1 MNDQS
6 LSRKTIMVTGSSSG
20 IGRAIAIEVA
30 RRGAD
35 VILHG
40 RSQSKEIESV
50 TSEIKSLGR
59 QSHCVFADFSETE
72 LLASV
77 VDQAWDWQGKIDGWI
92 NNAGGDVLTGDWPE
106 KSLAEKLDYLL
117 TVDVTATL
125 LLSRDVGQRMVGL
138 QQTRVSKSDARSNSP
153 TTGCP
158 TGQFSIIN
166 LGWDQ
171 AMTGMAGDSG
181 QLFSTTKGAI
191 MAMSLSLAQSLAPA
205 VRVNCLAPGWIQ
217 TKWGDNASEYWSQR
231 ARSESLMNR
240 WGKPEDIACAAA
252 FLCSDQS
259 SFISGQIIPV
269 NGGFRSG
276 SSERNEAHFR

>member
-6 LSRKTIMVTGSSSG
+6 LASKTIMVTGSSSG

-35 VILHG
+35 VVLHG
-40 RSQSKEIESV
+40 RTQSQNIESV
-50 TSEIKSLGR
+50 KSEIQSLGR
-59 QSHCVFADFSETE
+59 QSHAVFADFSRTE
-72 LLASV
+72 RLVEV
-77 VDQAWDWQGKIDGWI
+77 VDQAWSWQGKIDSWV
-92 NNAGGDVLTGDWPE
+92 NNAGGDVLTGEWSE
-106 KSLAEKLDYLL
+106 KSLIDKLEYLL
-117 TVDVTATL
+117 TVDVAATL
-125 LLSRDVGQRMVGL
+125 LLSREVGKRMVEL
-138 QQTRVSKSDARSNSP
+138 HRSRISQLSNQSNSA
-153 TTGCP
+153 TGTFP
-158 TGQFSIIN
+158 NGLFSILNI
-166 LGWDQ
+166 GWDQ
-171 AMTGMAGDSG
+171 AMTGMGGDSG

-217 TKWGDNASEYWSQR
+217 TRWGEGASEYWSRR

-240 WGKPEDIACAAA
+240 WGKPADIACAAA

-259 SFISGQIIPV
+259 SFVSGQILPV

-276 SSERNEAHFR
+276 TSEPNE